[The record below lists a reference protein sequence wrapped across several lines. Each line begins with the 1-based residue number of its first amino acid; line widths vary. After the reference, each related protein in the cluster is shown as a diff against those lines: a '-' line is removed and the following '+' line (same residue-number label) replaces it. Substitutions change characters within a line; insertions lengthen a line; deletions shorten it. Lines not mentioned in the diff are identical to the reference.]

1 MQTHADIAT
10 SKGLKWG
17 PFLIVMFWTVIM
29 GGLYMAMNHY
39 LKPKQQVITATGDVI
54 IPRSRDGHFY
64 AQGTVN
70 GSPANFMVD
79 TGASLVTVSEQFS
92 RTAAIPA
99 GVPATFQTANGELSG
114 RIVPDVPVTVG
125 PISITGVRV
134 AVGLV
139 GGDVE
144 NALLGQSVLSK
155 FDVVLQKDQMII
167 RKR

>member
-1 MQTHADIAT
+1 M
-10 SKGLKWG
+10 
-17 PFLIVMFWTVIM
+17 
-29 GGLYMAMNHY
+29 
-39 LKPKQQVITATGDVI
+39 
-54 IPRSRDGHFY
+54 
-64 AQGTVN
+64 
-70 GSPANFMVD
+70 
-79 TGASLVTVSEQFS
+79 VTVSEQFA
-92 RTAAIPA
+92 RKAAIPA
-99 GVPATFQTANGELSG
+99 GVPATFQTANGELTG